1 MNTML
6 SSNMNNSK
14 KKGNLI
20 LDLTSFKRT
29 GEAERREEET
39 EGSKKKR
46 GGGGRNSKGLGDFN
60 FRFQHR
66 KLQF

>member
-29 GEAERREEET
+29 GEAERREE
-39 EGSKKKR
+39 G